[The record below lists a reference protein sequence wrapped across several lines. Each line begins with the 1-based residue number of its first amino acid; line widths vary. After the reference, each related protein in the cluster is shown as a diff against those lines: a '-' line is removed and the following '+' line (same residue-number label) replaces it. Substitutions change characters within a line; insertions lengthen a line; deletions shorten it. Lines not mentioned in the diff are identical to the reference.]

1 MPNKILRW
9 TEPNHRQTIFR
20 LLQRNCKGRSD
31 GVIKQLHCRL
41 VVEGEDGFCFPHW
54 NALLRLY
61 SQGQCPHESFAVF
74 REIRDKGANGDS
86 FTYAFLLKACADAE
100 AADGG
105 MQVHGHTIQ
114 LGFES
119 HLYVQ
124 TTLVNMYASCSVGCS
139 LYYARQVFDEMS
151 IRSVVTWN
159 ALIAGLTKWGEVD
172 AARLLFDEMPERNVV
187 SWTSM
192 IDGYT
197 RRNQLREALLLFRR
211 MLMQCIKPTEIT
223 VLTILPAIAGLGA
236 LELERQVH
244 ASGKKQG
251 FTTDVRV
258 SNALL
263 DAYSKCGSIVDALH
277 VFEEM
282 TEKNLVSYTS
292 MISAFAAHG
301 LAEKALEQ
309 FNDMQQKGVKPND
322 VTFLSVLN
330 ACSHGG
336 LLEEGRLFFAS
347 MVYGHGIAPG
357 MKHYS
362 CMIDL
367 LGRAGL
373 LEEAEKLILDM
384 PMKANAV
391 VWRTLLG
398 ACNVHGNVELGR
410 RVLCRILELEKEY
423 GGDYVLL
430 SNIYSA
436 AGRWDDAWN
445 VRSLLDE
452 RRAFKTPG
460 RSFFDEMIS

>member
-1 MPNKILRW
+1 MSNG
-9 TEPNHRQTIFR
+9 QTIFR
-20 LLQRNCKGRSD
+20 LLQRNYKGCLD

-41 VVEGEDGFCFPHW
+41 VLEGEDAFCFRHW

-61 SQGQCPHESFAVF
+61 SQGQYPHESFAVF
-74 REIRDKGANGDS
+74 REIRDKGELGDS
-86 FTYAFLLKACADAE
+86 FTYAFLLKACADAH
-100 AADGG
+100 ATDGG
-105 MQVHGHTIQ
+105 IQVHCQTIQ

-124 TTLVNMYASCSVGCS
+124 TTLVNMYASCGVGGS
-139 LYYARQVFDEMS
+139 LYCARQVFDDMS

-159 ALIAGLTKWGEVD
+159 ALIAGLAKWGDVD
-172 AARLLFDEMPERNVV
+172 AARLLFDEMPDRNVV

-192 IDGYT
+192 IDGYA
-197 RRNQLREALLLFRR
+197 RRNQLREALFLFRR
-211 MLMQCIKPTEIT
+211 MLLQGMKPTEIT
-223 VLTILPAIAGLGA
+223 VLAILPAISGLGA
-236 LELERQVH
+236 LELGRQVH

-251 FTTDVRV
+251 FSMDVRV

-263 DAYSKCGSIVDALH
+263 DSYSKCGSIVDALH
-277 VFEEM
+277 LFEEI
-282 TEKNLVSYTS
+282 TDKNLVSYTS

-301 LAEKALEQ
+301 LAERALEQ
-309 FNDMQQKGVKPND
+309 FNDMQQRGVKPND
-322 VTFLSVLN
+322 ITFLSVLN

-336 LLEEGRLFFAS
+336 LVEQGRHFFAS
-347 MVYGHGIAPG
+347 MVYEHGIAPG

-373 LEEAEKLILDM
+373 LEEAEKLIVDM
-384 PMKANAV
+384 PFEANAI

-410 RVLCRILELEKEY
+410 RVLCRILQLEKEY

-430 SNIYSA
+430 SNMYSA
-436 AGRWDDAWN
+436 AGRWDDAWS
-445 VRSLLDE
+445 VRILLDE
-452 RRAFKTPG
+452 RRAFKMPG
-460 RSFFDEMIS
+460 RSIFDDKSS